1 MADNQNAA
9 TVQTGQDTQAASAA
23 NQQGSTPGTDQ
34 KKGVSGDALIGKQPF
49 IVKGSEYNV
58 LHDYRSWNY
67 TFTLSALE
75 GSVLKDPST
84 YSSAVQKYVIAK
96 SSGKGSATISNKLSA
111 SVIANTATNK
121 TELIGLINDFNKNSS
136 GRFDFFIDNVKLGTL
151 MTYNKAATTTLPTK
165 ISFDVFEPYSMGGF
179 LETIQVASKAAGAKT
194 YLAGHYCL
202 KIDFY
207 GYKDTATGPDG
218 SPELIP
224 NTTRYFP
231 MAISDVQVEVTD
243 KGTTYHITGN
253 PVEQKAFGIPNK
265 LKSDIKMQG
274 KTVGDVLKDLM
285 NNLNKATTDE
295 AKDAKGS
302 ENKNVDEYQIFF
314 APIEKPGTTI
324 VSTTVGQ
331 TAQWTGSGSIYAAD
345 INNELRG
352 NPIYAFATPDSSKNS
367 GEGYPG
373 QDTKSNNPANS
384 NTVKYEP
391 ANSQIHFPKGA
402 NISEIIEAVIRD
414 SEFTKTM
421 LKGVDEAKKGNGM
434 VTYFMI
440 RTEMEE
446 SGTSDDPQT
455 LAKNKIY
462 RFVIVPYPIHY
473 TRIPGEQLGVAD
485 FTPIKNQIR
494 RTYDY
499 YYMGKNKDVINFN
512 LKFNTLYFQ
521 QMPPRVGKV
530 DSSAASSAGGAG
542 NTQDVT
548 APKANLDTVDKKQ
561 NPTARVMTIPDGY
574 VSANG
579 ISGQAKQV
587 DPYHQIAQSMHNAI
601 TNSVDLATCKI
612 DIFGDPY
619 YIVTGGLGNQNH
631 PMAQGGMTK
640 NGEAPLYSG
649 ELYININWRTPIDYD
664 AFEKGGG
671 MYFNSEILPFSGIYK
686 VNEVST
692 EFNQGVFKQNLDIMR
707 MPGQLIEA
715 KKVDNTPGFKTTPQ
729 PGQQQVKDIAPV
741 GVQSSGS
748 RPNDLQLAS
757 LIRGLPG
764 AGAFGSLPNFVNAAG
779 GGIGGLVGAV
789 TGGLN
794 SIAGVGGAVQNIVGQ
809 VKTIAPQ
816 LGINVGSSISGINNI
831 AQGIR
836 LATSGVSNIVGGVAN
851 LAPATV
857 ASVNNILGGVLPTTN
872 SVATL
877 AAGVTNQITAAGGTI
892 SGLAGSA
899 VANISGQADSLLNNV
914 KSNIT
919 AITAGIPKLDPSGIA
934 SSLGIDPSQLSGLDP
949 SIQSKV
955 FGQLQE
961 FQSSIPSNVD
971 LNRFKTQGLVMANLN
986 LNNVGN
992 LPPVQIDS
1000 LGVDTQA
1007 ALSKISAGSLTAG
1020 GVANPL
1026 SSTNLPGIAGLN
1038 QLTNTVGQATS
1049 GLTQALG
1056 QVSPTALTDK
1066 LTASQASLNN
1076 LVGSNLNVSN
1086 GLTGLLPAQAGL
1098 GSKESNIAAVN
1109 NMVQGVGGTD
1119 LSRTA
1124 SSVFGNNRTA
1134 SPLDT
1139 LVASANQ
1146 GNKNNGWGEG

>member
-1 MADNQNAA
+1 MSGVTPENK
-9 TVQTGQDTQAASAA
+9 TGQDSQTSVIP
-23 NQQGSTPGTDQ
+23 NQQGAVPGTTAQDATGTGDPLIL
-34 KKGVSGDALIGKQPF
+34 KGK
-49 IVKGSEYNV
+49 EHNV
-58 LHDYRSWNY
+58 LHNYRSWNY
-67 TFTLSALE
+67 VFTLSALE
-75 GSVLKDPST
+75 DSALSDPSN
-84 YSSAVQKYVIAK
+84 YAVSSKKYIILK
-96 SSGKGSATISNKLSA
+96 SSGKGTTTISNKLSQTII
-111 SVIANTATNK
+111 SNTETNQ
-121 TELIGLINDFNKNSS
+121 TELVGLINDFNKNSP
-136 GRFDFFIDNVKLGTL
+136 GRFDMFIDNVKINTL
-151 MTYNKAATTTLPTK
+151 MSYSPQGGTSLPRK
-165 ISFDVFEPYSMGGF
+165 FSFSVYEPYSMGGF
-179 LETIQVASKAAGAKT
+179 LEALQTASSAAGAVT
-194 YLAGHYCL
+194 YPSGHFCL
-202 KIDFY
+202 RMDFY
-207 GYKDTATGPDG
+207 GYKDTAQGPDG

-224 NTTRYFP
+224 DATRFFP
-231 MAISDVQVEVTD
+231 CQITGVTVETTD
-243 KGTTYHITGN
+243 KGTSYQVQCNSIN
-253 PVEQKAFGIPNK
+253 DKAFGTPNS
-265 LKSDIKMQG
+265 LKNDIKM
-274 KTVGDVLKDLM
+274 VGTSVGEVLTDFF
-285 NNLNKATTDE
+285 NNLNAATDDE
-295 AKDAKGS
+295 AK
-302 ENKNVDEYQIFF
+302 ENKGPETKNKDKYEIYF
-314 APIEKPGTTI
+314 AKAEAPGTTV
-324 VSTTVGQ
+324 VSTKNGQ
-331 TAQWTGSGSIYAAD
+331 SAEWKEIGSIYAAHL
-345 INNELRG
+345 NNELRS
-352 NPIYAFATPDSSKNS
+352 NPVYAFVTPDQAKTSGVGYVGQETATTNS
-367 GEGYPG
+367 
-373 QDTKSNNPANS
+373 ANS
-384 NTVKYEP
+384 DNTIKLEP
-391 ANSQIHFPKGA
+391 GKNQISFAKGSQI
-402 NISEIIEAVIRD
+402 SEVIEAVIRD
-414 SEFTKTM
+414 SEYTKNM
-421 LKGVDEAKKGNGM
+421 LKSVEQAKKGDGI

-440 RTEMEE
+440 RTDVEALPG
-446 SGTSDDPQT
+446 SIDPQG
-455 LAKNKIY
+455 LATNKLY
-462 RFVIVPYPIHY
+462 RFVVCPYRIHY
-473 TRIPGEQLGVAD
+473 TQIPGEQLGVAD
-485 FTPIKNQIR
+485 YTPISNQIR

-499 YYMGKNKDVINFN
+499 FYMGKNKDVINFN
-512 LKFNTLYFQ
+512 LKFNHLYFQ
-521 QMPPRVGKV
+521 AMPPRTGNV
-530 DSSAASSAGGAG
+530 DSSAASQGGAAG
-542 NTQDVT
+542 NTQIVT
-548 APKANLDTVDKKQ
+548 APTADIDTVKDKG
-561 NPTARVMTIPDGY
+561 NPTPRVMSIPAGF
-574 VSANG
+574 VAANG
-579 ISGQAKQV
+579 ISGQPRQV
-587 DPYHQIAQSMHNAI
+587 DPYHQLAQSMHNAI
-601 TNSVDLATCKI
+601 TSSVDLNKCQLEI
-612 DIFGDPY
+612 YGDPY
-619 YIVTGGLGNQNH
+619 YLVTGGVGNQIH
-631 PMAQGGMTK
+631 PLKDLGMTT
-640 NGEAPLYSG
+640 NGEAPMYSG
-649 ELYININWRTPIDYD
+649 DCYVNVNWRTPIDYD
-664 AFEKGGG
+664 TFEKGGA
-671 MYFNSEILPFSGIYK
+671 MYFESQVLPFSGIYK
-686 VNEVST
+686 VTEVNSDL
-692 EFNQGVFKQNLDIMR
+692 NQGVFKQTLTLLR
-707 MPGQLIEA
+707 MQGQLIEA
-715 KKVDNTPGFKTTPQ
+715 KKIDTKPGFKSRPA

-851 LAPATV
+851 LGPATV
-857 ASVNNILGGVLPTTN
+857 ASVNNILGGVLPTAN

-955 FGQLQE
+955 FGQLQA

-971 LNRFKTQGLVMANLN
+971 LNSFKTQGLVMANLN

-1026 SSTNLPGIAGLN
+1026 SSANLPGIAGLN
-1038 QLTNTVGQATS
+1038 QLTNTVGQAAS

-1076 LVGSNLNVSN
+1076 LVGSTLNVSN
-1086 GLTGLLPAQAGL
+1086 GLAGLLPAQAGL

-1124 SSVFGNNRTA
+1124 SSVFGNNRTT

-1139 LVASANQ
+1139 LVSSANQ
-1146 GNKNNGWGEG
+1146 GNLNNGWGEG